1 MLVAT
6 DLTKTFPGPDGPV
19 PVLRGLSLT
28 VEAGAFVAVRG
39 PSGCGKSTL
48 LLILGGML
56 RPDAGRVTVA
66 GQDLYALSASARGD
80 LRARAIGMVFQRFH
94 QLPYL
99 DVRDNVLLPA
109 CAGPLVDPGRA
120 DLLIERFGLTHRR
133 HHRPDRLSTGER
145 QRTALARALLH
156 QPGLIL
162 ADEPTGNLDP
172 DNARLVVAALR
183 EAAGAGA
190 AVVLVTHDPVI
201 AAAADRVVELG
212 R

>member
-1 MLVAT
+1 MLVAS
-6 DLTKTFPGPDGPV
+6 DVTKSFAGPDGPV

-28 VEAGAFVAVRG
+28 VEAGSFVAVRG

-66 GQDLYALSASARGD
+66 GKDVYALSASARGA
-80 LRARAIGMVFQRFH
+80 LRATSIGMVFQRFH
-94 QLPYL
+94 LLPYL
-99 DVRDNVLLPA
+99 DVQGNVLLPE
-109 CAGPLVDPGRA
+109 CAAALADPGRA
-120 DLLIERFGLTHRR
+120 DQLIERFGLSHRR

-172 DNARLVVAALR
+172 DNGRLVVGALR
-183 EAAGAGA
+183 EAASAGA
-190 AVVLVTHDPVI
+190 AVVLVTHDPAV
-201 AAAADRVVELG
+201 AGAADRVVELG